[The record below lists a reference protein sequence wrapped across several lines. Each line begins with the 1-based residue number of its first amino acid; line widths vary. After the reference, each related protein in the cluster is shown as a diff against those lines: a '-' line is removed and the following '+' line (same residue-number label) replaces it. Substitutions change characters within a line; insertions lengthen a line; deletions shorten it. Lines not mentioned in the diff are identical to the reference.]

1 MPAPVPA
8 VPTPSEL
15 RSQLVAAPVSA
26 TACGRVWASQ
36 LAFLL
41 GRALPHVASLRLH
54 AISPRTTDTI
64 DVPLQWRPSPGCRL
78 ALVVVDLNDSDT
90 INVIGRSIAVGRE
103 SLVSLTVPTGAGV
116 IARALFGAGSTL
128 DGSTALQQQDLWRV
142 ARAQYAALVHLGDA
156 GDVADAIHDLTVTI
170 APSGTHDHSGLANV
184 SLIEL
189 PVGTL
194 QPETSEV
201 GLLTPAI
208 DPRND
213 LHDGDSS
220 IGTGWPEI
228 LTAEQDASTRQR
240 EHFQISTYED
250 TTRCWT
256 RASAVMGAI
265 DFVGSA
271 GTNNPW
277 FRVRVRATRGTS
289 AGTPASFILRVRHS
303 SLDDWDLKITKRVV
317 GSGATSTHTENIAAS
332 GGSWSAY
339 ESAGAI
345 TLRADGTDQEID
357 LKFEASILSGTLY
370 LSAIALIQTETA

>member
-41 GRALPHVASLRLH
+41 ARALPHVASLRLH
-54 AISPRTTDTI
+54 AISPRTTDTV

-78 ALVVVDLNDSDT
+78 ALVVVDLNASDT
-90 INVIGRSIAVGRE
+90 INVIGWSLSLGRE

-156 GDVADAIHDLTVTI
+156 GDVSDAIHDLTVTI
-170 APSGTHDHSGLANV
+170 APSGTHDHTGFSHI

-189 PVGTL
+189 PAGTL
-194 QPETSEV
+194 QPETGEV

-213 LHDGDSS
+213 LHDGDSG

-228 LTAEQDASTRQR
+228 LEAEQDASTRVR

-256 RASAVMGAI
+256 RASAVMGSI

-271 GTNNPW
+271 GTSDPW
-277 FRVRVRATRGTS
+277 FRVRVRATHGTS
-289 AGTPASFILRVRHS
+289 AGTPASFILRVRHN

-317 GSGATSTHTENIAAS
+317 GSGATSTHTENIASS
-332 GGSWSAY
+332 GGSWAAY

-370 LSAIALIQTETA
+370 LSAIALIQTETV

>member
-90 INVIGRSIAVGRE
+90 INEIGRSIALGRE

-317 GSGATSTHTENIAAS
+317 GSGATSTHTENIASS

>member
-78 ALVVVDLNDSDT
+78 ALVVVDLNESAT
-90 INVIGRSIAVGRE
+90 ANIIGRSVAVGRN
-103 SLVSLTVPTGAGV
+103 SLVSLTVPAGAGV
-116 IARALFGAGSTL
+116 IASALLGAGGTL
-128 DGSTALQQQDLWRV
+128 DGSTALQQQDPWRV

-156 GDVADAIHDLTVTI
+156 GDVSDVIHNITVTI
-170 APSGTHDHSGLANV
+170 APSGTHDHAGLAHV

-189 PVGTL
+189 PAGTL
-194 QPETSEV
+194 QPETGEV

-213 LHDGDSS
+213 LHDGDSL

-228 LTAEQDASTRQR
+228 LEAEQDASTRQR
-240 EHFQISTYED
+240 EHFQIATYED
-250 TTRCWT
+250 TSRCWT
-256 RASAVMGAI
+256 RASAVMGSI
-265 DFVGSA
+265 DFAGSA
-271 GTNNPW
+271 GTSDPW
-277 FRVRVRATRGTS
+277 FRVRVRATHGTAAS
-289 AGTPASFILRVRHS
+289 TPASFILRVRHS

-317 GSGATSTHTENIAAS
+317 GSGATITYTENIASS
-332 GGSWSAY
+332 GGAWAAY

-370 LSAIALIQTETA
+370 LSAIALIQTETP

>member
-8 VPTPSEL
+8 APTPSEL

-26 TACGRVWASQ
+26 TSCGRVWSAQ

-41 GRALPHVASLRLH
+41 GRALPAVASLRLH
-54 AISPRTTDTI
+54 AITPRTTATVS
-64 DVPLQWRPSPGCRL
+64 VPLQWRPSPGCRL
-78 ALVVVDLNDSDT
+78 ALVTVDLNTSD
-90 INVIGRSIAVGRE
+90 IANLIGRSVAVGRN
-103 SLVSLTVPTGAGV
+103 SLVSLTVPAGAGV
-116 IARALFGAGSTL
+116 IASSLLGASGPL
-128 DGSTALQQQDLWRV
+128 DGSTPLQQQDPWRV
-142 ARAQYAALVHLGDA
+142 ARQQYAALVHLGAA
-156 GDVADAIHDLTVTI
+156 GSVADIINDITVTL
-170 APSGTHDHSGLANV
+170 AASGTHDHAGFAQV
-184 SLIEL
+184 SLVEL
-189 PVGTL
+189 PAGTL
-194 QPETSEV
+194 QPETGEV

-228 LTAEQDASTRQR
+228 LEAEQDASTRQR
-240 EHFQISTYED
+240 EHFQIATYED

-256 RASAVMGAI
+256 RASAVMGSI
-265 DFVGSA
+265 NFVGSA
-271 GTNNPW
+271 GTSDPW
-277 FRVRVRATRGTS
+277 FRVRVRATQGTS
-289 AGTPASFILRVRHS
+289 AGTPASFILRVRHN

-317 GSGATSTHTENIAAS
+317 GSGATSTHTENIASS
-332 GGSWSAY
+332 GGAWAAY

-370 LSAIALIQTETA
+370 LSAIALIQTETP

>member
-78 ALVVVDLNDSDT
+78 ALVVVDLNASDT
-90 INVIGRSIAVGRE
+90 IEVIGRSIAVGRE

-128 DGSTALQQQDLWRV
+128 DGSTALQQQDLSRV

-170 APSGTHDHSGLANV
+170 APSGAHDHSGLAHV

-228 LTAEQDASTRQR
+228 LEAEQDASTRQR
-240 EHFQISTYED
+240 EHFQIATYED

-265 DFVGSA
+265 NFAGSA
-271 GTNNPW
+271 GTSDPW
-277 FRVRVRATRGTS
+277 FRVRVRATHGTAAS
-289 AGTPASFILRVRHS
+289 TPASFILRVRHS

-317 GSGATSTHTENIAAS
+317 GSGATITYTENIASS
-332 GGSWSAY
+332 GGAWAAY

-370 LSAIALIQTETA
+370 LSAIALIQTETP